1 MLKRFFLNALI
12 VGIVVNGPISVWF
25 IGYGL
30 SLVAEQLPL
39 WGFLLLC
46 FSELL
51 FALGIAALIDDFRAS
66 LKSPSAQ

>member
-51 FALGIAALIDDFRAS
+51 AALGIAAALDEFVRRHRR
-66 LKSPSAQ
+66 PSDQ